1 MAFQKAVKEQS
12 KLRLALCSLAGYGK
26 TFTALSIATA
36 IAAMMREL
44 QQGDGRVCLI
54 DTEHGSASKYG
65 RRFDFDT
72 DVLESYSPLAYVDK
86 IHEAE
91 RAGYD
96 IIIVDSLS
104 QAWYGKGGALEQ
116 KDNAAARGGNSW
128 TAWREIT
135 PKHNELVET
144 MLGCHGHLIATL
156 RVKMEYVQNTV
167 NGKTTIEKVGLAA
180 IQREGM
186 EYEFDLVGDL
196 DQTHSLRITKTRFDG
211 VIDIGDLFEKPGQN
225 VARKIYGW
233 LMDGVAPVARPVVM
247 PVESQPTVDSRITGT
262 LSRIR
267 NAESLEALSN
277 LMPELKEF
285 NGTALLKDVRKSYNE
300 RKAWLERQLLEQ
312 SRQPE
317 PTATAAEEREYID
330 SKQPEEMARR
340 AAPPAPEAA

>member
-26 TFTALSIATA
+26 TYSSLAIATS

-233 LMDGVAPVARPVVM
+233 LMDGAAPVARPAAAPVV
-247 PVESQPTVDSRITGT
+247 QPTETRQIIDSLHAIEVAGT
-262 LSRIR
+262 L
-267 NAESLEALSN
+267 EELDALI
-277 LMPELKEF
+277 PTLKVLT
-285 NGTALLKDVRKSYNE
+285 GSALIEGRRRYTE
-300 RKAWLERQLLEQ
+300 RKAKLVQEAVERAQ
-312 SRQPE
+312 STVPVAE
-317 PTATAAEEREYID
+317 TPT
-330 SKQPEEMARR
+330 
-340 AAPPAPEAA
+340 EAA